1 MAAETRSPAAVG
13 TDSDRTYL
21 LCFSNELTEFR
32 EPELRAVLSLLGL
45 TAHWTGSVTATPYL
59 EVRLASEADARRLA
73 QRTVAVKC
81 CLELWAAA
89 DSEEELHRQLR
100 QRLLDHPDTMLP
112 HFGPETSFKV
122 NVESFNRTLSHEAK
136 VARVESFDYLP
147 LEGPVR
153 LRHPDLRLDT
163 IEYYGLDPNRVPE
176 RPLQLFFGRWL
187 CDGPRAAIKAH
198 SLKTR
203 AYIGNTSMDPEL
215 ALIMANM
222 ARVRSGDT
230 VYDPF
235 VGTGS
240 LLVAA
245 AHFGGHVLGTDIDYL
260 TVHARTRPSRVQE
273 RGRRRGAG
281 ESIAA
286 NLRQY
291 GLQSR
296 LVDVLVADAALPAL
310 WRRGVTVDA
319 IITDPPY
326 GIREP
331 TERVG
336 SARPSGGA
344 IPAQH
349 RAAHFPSKV
358 AYGPGAL
365 FGDLL
370 RLAADRLTLG
380 GRLVFWLP
388 VTRAQYSADRLPSH
402 PCLRLVAN
410 SEQTLTARAS
420 RRLLTLEKWR
430 EPGDGDAATV
440 HTSVD
445 RFVSDYFSSGFTE
458 EGGNGDPLAAADAE
472 LARLEAA
479 GCRAEQLPL
488 YIDALHG
495 YNEIKDAAQLVMG
508 RIAEL
513 DGVTV
518 RSVHQRYECLP
529 PAERQ

>member
-1 MAAETRSPAAVG
+1 MAR
-13 TDSDRTYL
+13 
-21 LCFSNELTEFR
+21 
-32 EPELRAVLSLLGL
+32 
-45 TAHWTGSVTATPYL
+45 
-59 EVRLASEADARRLA
+59 
-73 QRTVAVKC
+73 RTVAVKS

-89 DSEEELHRQLR
+89 DTEQELHDRLR
-100 QRLLDHPDTMLP
+100 QRLRDRPETMLP
-112 HFGPETSFKV
+112 HFGPDTSFKV
-122 NVESFNRTLSHEAK
+122 NVDCFNRTLSHAAK
-136 VARVESFDYLP
+136 VERVESFDYLP

-153 LRHPDLRLDT
+153 LRRPDLRLDAV
-163 IEYYGLDPNRVPE
+163 EYYGLDPNRVPA
-176 RPLQLFFGRWL
+176 RPLRLYFGRWL

-203 AYIGNTSMDPEL
+203 TYIGNTSMDPEL

-222 ARVRSGDT
+222 ARVRPGDI

-273 RGRRRGAG
+273 RGRRRDAQ

-296 LVDVLVADAALPAL
+296 LVDVLVADAALPAV
-310 WRRGVTVDA
+310 WRRGLTVDA
-319 IITDPPY
+319 IVTDPPY

-336 SARPSGGA
+336 SARPVPGP
-344 IPAQH
+344 IPARH
-349 RAAHFPSKV
+349 LAAHYPAKV
-358 AYGPGAL
+358 AYGAGAL

-370 RLAADRLTLG
+370 RLAADRLPLG

-388 VTRAQYSADRLPSH
+388 VTRAGYTADRLPGH

-410 SEQTLTARAS
+410 SEQPLTARAS
-420 RRLLTLEKWR
+420 RRLITLQKWR
-430 EPGDGDAATV
+430 EPADGDAATV

-445 RFVSDYFSSGFTE
+445 RFVSDYFGAVD
-458 EGGNGDPLAAADAE
+458 GDSASDG
-472 LARLEAA
+472 AA
-479 GCRAEQLPL
+479 GRDGDTGGGSVEFSSAVNGAGDG
-488 YIDALHG
+488 DAV
-495 YNEIKDAAQLVMG
+495 AAPYSG
-508 RIAEL
+508 
-513 DGVTV
+513 GV
-518 RSVHQRYECLP
+518 RSENSAGRNSGKGEAGHNARVQ
-529 PAERQ
+529 Q